1 MDKSVSTKEEHVDEV
16 AALRNRIAQLEALL
30 EIQRKEI
37 KLLHSRNESMFPK
50 VDPSRNGDDEFLSI
64 DYLYRAVFEST
75 GTAMLI
81 VDEHLV
87 IQHVNSELEIISGYS
102 RDEVEGRNLSDFIP
116 SDNFKRMMEH
126 HKMRKI
132 DPTLPPRSYEFAFID
147 RNGCERCAY
156 VTVAHI
162 PEAKISIASFIDITE
177 KKKMEEALRAS
188 EDRYRTFIDSASDM
202 IFLKDDQYRYL
213 IVNKIL
219 SDFFGKEEDE
229 IIGRTDFEL
238 MPEDAARQ
246 CNQSDDK
253 SLEERS
259 VVVSEEHVGERIFET
274 LKFPVQLNPGT
285 TGVGAF
291 IRDITDKKRI
301 QDALQESEEKY
312 RLLIDN
318 VGQAIFVARDGVL
331 KFANPRMIEVSGYA
345 EEDITSRPFSE
356 FVHPDDRKLV
366 MEYHVKRTR
375 GEELPSVYTFRVIDK
390 TGTVRWMEINTVVIT
405 WEGRPAILCF
415 GTDVTARRKA
425 EEALRLSEQKHRT
438 LVETMNEGFGSA
450 DENYQFNYVNQKFA
464 DMLGYTKSEMVGHS
478 IKEFI
483 PADYRDVISD
493 QMARRKKGES
503 ERYEM
508 AWVSKGGRRVTTLVS
523 PMGIFDA
530 DGCLNGS
537 FSTITDI
544 TEIKRIDADLR
555 ESEERFRLLADYAPI
570 GISLMKPNGT
580 FEYFNPSFITI
591 FGYESGDLPDKQTW
605 FEKAYPEPAYRQK
618 ALDAWDDDYVKR
630 NERGALRNRT
640 FKVCCKNGIE
650 QHIHFRGCI
659 LENGKYLLTYEDVT
673 ELVRAEEAL
682 RESEKKYREFVEFLP
697 QSVFEFN
704 IEKIFTFTNRHALE
718 TFGYSESDFMQGVS
732 VLDLIAPHDRWRAAG
747 NIEMI
752 MRGDKRGA
760 TEYTAL
766 RKDGNSF
773 PVVVYST
780 PILIDGKPQGL
791 RGIIVDITESKQ
803 AENALRESEARFRT
817 LIESA
822 QDFIFIKDRM
832 LQYVLVNPAMARL
845 FNMAVSDITG
855 KTDSI
860 LFGDEEKLHI
870 RNVDLRVLNGEIV
883 EQENTLLIRDEPK
896 TFHVIKTPMYN
907 DKRHIIGICGIARD
921 VTDFRKMEDQLR
933 DAQKMEAI
941 GTLAGG
947 IAHDFNNLLMAIQGY
962 TALLLLDLDADHP
975 HYEKLKKIETNVDSG
990 ADLTRQLLGFA
1001 QSGRYEVKPLDI
1013 NETVGKA
1020 VTIFSRTRKEIL
1032 INRDYQDSIWIVD
1045 GDSGQIE
1052 QVLLNLFINAWQAM
1066 PKGGEIRVET
1076 KNVTLH
1082 QDDVAWYG
1090 VAPGR
1095 YVKIS
1100 VRDTGVG
1107 MDEKTQQRIFEPFF
1121 TTKEMKRGA
1130 GLGLAVV
1137 YGIVK
1142 GHGGLITVESEHN
1155 QGTTFHIYLPASVK
1169 KIVSQHVQET
1179 LDFHGRKTVLLVD
1192 DEEVIVDV
1200 TSEIIAA
1207 LGYDVLVARSGE
1219 EAVEMFK
1226 KECKFIDLVILDM
1239 IMPGMGGGETFD
1251 VLRGIDPGIKVI
1263 LSSGYS
1269 IDGSAR
1275 EIMERGCN
1283 AFLQKP
1289 YQIDN
1294 LRQKIK
1300 EVLN

>member
-1 MDKSVSTKEEHVDEV
+1 MDKSVSTKEERADEV

-30 EIQRKEI
+30 EIQRREI
-37 KLLHSRNESMFPK
+37 KLLNSRNECSFQTPELTQH
-50 VDPSRNGDDEFLSI
+50 GDDDFSSVNHLYQSI
-64 DYLYRAVFEST
+64 FEST

-81 VDEHLV
+81 VDKNLI
-87 IQHVNSELEIISGYS
+87 IQRVNSELEIISGYS
-102 RDEVEGRNLSDFIP
+102 REEVEGSHLSDFIP
-116 SDNFKRMMEH
+116 SDNFKRMVEYH
-126 HKMRKI
+126 ELRKI
-132 DPTLPPRSYEFAFID
+132 NPALPPRSYEFKFID
-147 RNGCERCAY
+147 RNGLERCAY

-162 PEAKISIASFIDITE
+162 SETGVNIASFIDVTE
-177 KKKMEEALRAS
+177 KKNMEEELRAS
-188 EDRYRTFIDSASDM
+188 KERYRTFIDSASDM
-202 IFLKDDQYRYL
+202 IFLKDDRYRYL
-213 IVNKIL
+213 IVNKTL
-219 SDFFGKEEDE
+219 SSFFGKEEDE
-229 IIGRTDFEL
+229 IIGKTDFEL
-238 MPEDAARQ
+238 MPEDAAHQ
-246 CNQSDDK
+246 CKQSDEK
-253 SLEERS
+253 SLKERS
-259 VVVSEEHVGERIFET
+259 VVVNEEHIGESIFET
-274 LKFPVQLNPGT
+274 LKFPVRLNSGA
-285 TGVGAF
+285 TGVGGF
-291 IRDITDKKRI
+291 IRDITEKKLI

-312 RLLIDN
+312 RLIIDN
-318 VGQAIFVARDGVL
+318 VSQAIFVAQDGIL

-345 EEDITSRPFSE
+345 DEDITSLSFVE
-356 FVHPDDRKLV
+356 FIHPDDRELV
-366 MEYHVKRTR
+366 MEYHVKRIH

-390 TGTVRWMEINTVVIT
+390 NGSVRWMEINTVVIT

-415 GTDVTARRKA
+415 ASDITERRRA
-425 EEALRLSEQKHRT
+425 EEELRLSEEKHRT

-450 DENYQFNYVNQKFA
+450 DENYRLNYVNQKFA
-464 DMLGYTKSEMVGHS
+464 DMFGYRKTEMIGHS

-483 PADYRDVISD
+483 AADYQDAMAD

-508 AWVSKGGRRVTTLVS
+508 VWTGKGGKRVITLMS
-523 PMGIFDA
+523 PMGVYDS
-530 DGCLNGS
+530 DGRLKGS

-544 TEIKRIDADLR
+544 TDIKRIEAALR
-555 ESEERFRLLADYAPI
+555 ESEERFRLLAEYAPI
-570 GISLMKPNGT
+570 GISLMKPDGT

-591 FGYESGDLPDKQTW
+591 FGYELGDLPDKQTW
-605 FEKAYPEPAYRQK
+605 FEKAYPDPVYRK
-618 ALDAWDDDYVKR
+618 KVVKTWTLDYVQACEK
-630 NERGALRNRT
+630 GALRNRT
-640 FKVCCKNGIE
+640 FRVCCKDGVE
-650 QHIHFRGCI
+650 KYIHLRGCI
-659 LENGKYLLTYEDVT
+659 LENDKHLLTYEDVT

-697 QSVFEFN
+697 QSVFEFDCN
-704 IEKIFTFTNRHALE
+704 KVFTFANRHALE
-718 TFGYSESDFMQGVS
+718 TFGYSESDFMAGVN
-732 VLDLIAPHDRWRAAG
+732 VLDIIASHDRWRAAR

-760 TEYTAL
+760 AEYTAL

-773 PVVVYST
+773 PAVVYST
-780 PILIDGKPQGL
+780 PIMIDGEPQGL
-791 RGIIVDITESKQ
+791 RGIIVDITESKK
-803 AENALRESEARFRT
+803 AENALRQSESRFRT

-822 QDFIFIKDRM
+822 QDAIFIKDRT
-832 LQYVLVNPAMARL
+832 LHYTLVNPAMARL
-845 FNMAVSDITG
+845 FDKDASDITG
-855 KTDSI
+855 KNDSA
-860 LFGDEEKLHI
+860 LFGDEDKQHI
-870 RNVDLRVLNGEIV
+870 RSIDLRVLNGEIV
-883 EQENTLLIRDEPK
+883 EKEHTVNIQGELK
-896 TFHVIKTPMYN
+896 TFHFVKTPMC
-907 DKRHIIGICGIARD
+907 DDEGCVIGICGIARD
-921 VTDFRKMEDQLR
+921 VTDLRKMEDQLR

-947 IAHDFNNLLMAIQGY
+947 IAHDFNNILMAIQGY
-962 TALLLLDLDADHP
+962 ASLLLLNLKADHP
-975 HYEKLKKIETNVDSG
+975 HFEKLKKIEANVDSG

-1001 QSGRYEVKPLDI
+1001 QSGRYEVKSLDM
-1013 NETVGKA
+1013 NKTVEKA
-1020 VTIFSRTRKEIL
+1020 VAMFSRTRKEIL
-1032 INRDYQDSIWIVD
+1032 INRNYQDSIWIVD

-1082 QDDVAWYG
+1082 QDDVAWHG
-1090 VAPGR
+1090 VDPGR

-1121 TTKEMKRGA
+1121 TTKEMKRGV

-1142 GHGGLITVESEHN
+1142 GHGGVITVESALN

-1179 LDFHGRKTVLLVD
+1179 LDFHGRKTILLVD

-1207 LGYDVLVARSGE
+1207 LGYDVLVARSGD
-1219 EAVEMFK
+1219 EAVQMFK
-1226 KECKFIDLVILDM
+1226 NECNFIDLVILDM
-1239 IMPGMGGGETFD
+1239 IMPGMSGGETFD

-1269 IDGSAR
+1269 IDGRAQ